1 MNRQDFHINYWEYYL
16 MLERKVID
24 TLNYVELCEN
34 NFSTYSNQFASLMQ
48 SIGSEL
54 DEFFKIY
61 CSFSLDA
68 KKTIVN
74 YANYLFENDISIINI
89 ELLVSEKRISITPF
103 SLWNKSVPAQ
113 SLFW

>member
-24 TLNYVELCEN
+24 TLNYVELCED
-34 NFSTYSNQFASLMQ
+34 NFSTYSNQFASLIQ

-61 CSFSLDA
+61 NRKEASVSGHGSDLARCHSLRD
-68 KKTIVN
+68 T
-74 YANYLFENDISIINI
+74 
-89 ELLVSEKRISITPF
+89 
-103 SLWNKSVPAQ
+103 
-113 SLFW
+113 